1 MVRFGGVPMANES
14 RHAEDP
20 ALERTF
26 RGHRSGVTACAFNPN
41 MKQLVSASSDNSL
54 MIWNFKPSMRAYR
67 FAGHADSV
75 LSVAYS
81 PQGECIASGSK
92 DRTVRLWQPSTVGL
106 YTPKVRPWAFPKSRL
121 PVCPHKT
128 DTFLAKRKKVL
139 KAHSGAVR
147 NVRFSADGRNLVSAS
162 QVRVVLRV
170 SQIQAHCLRIYRTD
184 PFRSQFQDKTLKL
197 WNVNSGKFMS
207 TLSGHTNW
215 VRSGDFS
222 PNGRTVV
229 STSDDKTVRL
239 WDAEKSVNLFSFD
252 DFFSPTTCARYV
264 LVFVFPKSDTLF
276 ADYPPVITS
285 HTWPYKTNPSFTITG
300 STRTAPPS
308 RLRART
314 PRCSCGTCVPKN
326 SCSTTTPR
334 TEVR

>member
-14 RHAEDP
+14 GHAEDP

-139 KAHSGAVR
+139 KAHSGA
-147 NVRFSADGRNLVSAS
+147 
-162 QVRVVLRV
+162 
-170 SQIQAHCLRIYRTD
+170 
-184 PFRSQFQDKTLKL
+184 
-197 WNVNSGKFMS
+197 
-207 TLSGHTNW
+207 
-215 VRSGDFS
+215 
-222 PNGRTVV
+222 
-229 STSDDKTVRL
+229 
-239 WDAEKSVNLFSFD
+239 
-252 DFFSPTTCARYV
+252 
-264 LVFVFPKSDTLF
+264 
-276 ADYPPVITS
+276 
-285 HTWPYKTNPSFTITG
+285 
-300 STRTAPPS
+300 
-308 RLRART
+308 
-314 PRCSCGTCVPKN
+314 
-326 SCSTTTPR
+326 
-334 TEVR
+334 